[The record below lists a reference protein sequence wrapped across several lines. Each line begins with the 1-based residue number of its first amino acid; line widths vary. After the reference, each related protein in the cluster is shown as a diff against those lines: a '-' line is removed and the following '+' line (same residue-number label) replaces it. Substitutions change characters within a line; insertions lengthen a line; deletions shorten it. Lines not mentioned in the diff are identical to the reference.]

1 METKEQVDVDYKEM
15 KLLLVKMRLGFS
27 LILSSNN
34 FDQNI
39 EQIFARIDEGVEI
52 LQNIEDKMAD

>member
-34 FDQNI
+34 SDQNI
-39 EQIFARIDEGVEI
+39 EQMFARIDEGVEI
-52 LQNIEDKMAD
+52 LKNIEDKMAD

>member
-34 FDQNI
+34 SDQNK